1 MSVLTPRV
9 RSEITLPAPVSPAVK
24 KSTPRTVIAP
34 VLAGKM
40 MARKMVAVPIS
51 SGKVG
56 AGPGGESKVAS
67 VNTRLAS
74 FVPEDFFGHQP
85 TGTKELP
92 DPTLLA
98 ENLARSV
105 LEILAGARELDQIA
119 RWVTD
124 DVYNH
129 LLKRVHISQR
139 ARTLK
144 NLPAHRPS
152 FTVGRT
158 LISQPADGV
167 VEAVVIIHGK
177 ARTRSVAIRL
187 EGMDNRWRASAVHV
201 L

>member
-1 MSVLTPRV
+1 MSVPIPRV
-9 RSEITLPAPVSPAVK
+9 RHEKTLSAPTIVSTANSISGGAK
-24 KSTPRTVIAP
+24 KMRA
-34 VLAGKM
+34 
-40 MARKMVAVPIS
+40 
-51 SGKVG
+51 
-56 AGPGGESKVAS
+56 

-74 FVPEDFFGHQP
+74 FVSEDYFGHQP
-85 TGTKELP
+85 TNTDALP

-124 DVYNH
+124 EVYQH

-152 FTVGRT
+152 FIVGRT
-158 LISQPADGV
+158 LVSHPAEGV

-177 ARTRSVAIRL
+177 ARSRSVAIRL

>member
-1 MSVLTPRV
+1 MSDPAR
-9 RSEITLPAPVSPAVK
+9 ETLRGNA
-24 KSTPRTVIAP
+24 STA
-34 VLAGKM
+34 
-40 MARKMVAVPIS
+40 ARKPATLMTKIP
-51 SGKVG
+51 
-56 AGPGGESKVAS
+56 P

-74 FVPEDFFGHQP
+74 FVEEDYFGHQP
-85 TGTKELP
+85 TSTEELP
-92 DPTLLA
+92 DPAVLA

-105 LEILAGARELDQIA
+105 LEILAGARELDQVA

-124 DVYNH
+124 DVYSH

-152 FTVGRT
+152 FIVGHT
-158 LISQPADGV
+158 LVSQPADGV

-177 ARTRSVAIRL
+177 ARSRSIAIRL
-187 EGMDNRWRASAVHV
+187 EGLDNRWRASAVHV

>member
-1 MSVLTPRV
+1 MSVPTPRERHEKV
-9 RSEITLPAPVSPAVK
+9 PAVPRGATDTSGPSGTASAPGTAK
-24 KSTPRTVIAP
+24 KA
-34 VLAGKM
+34 
-40 MARKMVAVPIS
+40 
-51 SGKVG
+51 
-56 AGPGGESKVAS
+56 AS

-74 FVPEDFFGHQP
+74 FVTEEFFGHQP
-85 TGTKELP
+85 TATDALP

-124 DVYNH
+124 EVYQH

-152 FTVGRT
+152 FRVGRT
-158 LISQPADGV
+158 LVSHPAEGI

>member
-1 MSVLTPRV
+1 MSVPIPRV
-9 RSEITLPAPVSPAVK
+9 RQEKTLTAPN
-24 KSTPRTVIAP
+24 KSSKANTGNTSNTGNTGGGSGAAP
-34 VLAGKM
+34 KM
-40 MARKMVAVPIS
+40 RA
-51 SGKVG
+51 
-56 AGPGGESKVAS
+56 

-74 FVPEDFFGHQP
+74 FVSEDYFGHQP
-85 TGTKELP
+85 TTTDALP

-124 DVYNH
+124 EVYQH

-158 LISQPADGV
+158 LVSHPAEGV

-177 ARTRSVAIRL
+177 ARSRSVAIRL

>member
-1 MSVLTPRV
+1 MSILIPRV
-9 RSEITLPAPVSPAVK
+9 RTATSVSATEKKATVVK
-24 KSTPRTVIAP
+24 KPANQSPSTTMLSLTVAPATPP
-34 VLAGKM
+34 VLSMTKI
-40 MARKMVAVPIS
+40 P
-51 SGKVG
+51 
-56 AGPGGESKVAS
+56 P

-74 FVPEDFFGHQP
+74 FVSEDYFGKQP
-85 TGTKELP
+85 TSSAQLP
-92 DPTLLA
+92 DPTTLV

-129 LLKRVHISQR
+129 LVKRVHISQR

-144 NLPAHRPS
+144 NVPALRPS

-167 VEAVVIIHGK
+167 VEAVVVLHGK
-177 ARTRSVAIRL
+177 ARSRSVAIRL

>member
-9 RSEITLPAPVSPAVK
+9 RIEKTLPAPVA
-24 KSTPRTVIAP
+24 TR
-34 VLAGKM
+34 
-40 MARKMVAVPIS
+40 
-51 SGKVG
+51 
-56 AGPGGESKVAS
+56 KVAS

-85 TGTKELP
+85 TGTNQLP

>member
-1 MSVLTPRV
+1 MSVPLSRIRRETPPGATPGTAA
-9 RSEITLPAPVSPAVK
+9 STATGSSPSN
-24 KSTPRTVIAP
+24 STASTSRTATSNSNVASSN
-34 VLAGKM
+34 ASSG
-40 MARKMVAVPIS
+40 ARKVPT
-51 SGKVG
+51 
-56 AGPGGESKVAS
+56 

-74 FVPEDFFGHQP
+74 FVSEDYFGHQP
-85 TGTKELP
+85 ATTHDLP
-92 DPTLLA
+92 DPRVLA

-124 DVYNH
+124 EVFQH

-144 NLPAHRPS
+144 NVPAHRPS
-152 FTVGRT
+152 FRVGRT
-158 LISQPADGV
+158 LVSHPAEGI

-187 EGMDNRWRASAVHV
+187 EGMDSRWRASAVHV

>member
-1 MSVLTPRV
+1 MSVLTPRQHNATSAV
-9 RSEITLPAPVSPAVK
+9 EAVATASHATAPAIA
-24 KSTPRTVIAP
+24 TPFPT
-34 VLAGKM
+34 
-40 MARKMVAVPIS
+40 
-51 SGKVG
+51 
-56 AGPGGESKVAS
+56 

-74 FVPEDFFGHQP
+74 FVPEDYFGQQP
-85 TGTKELP
+85 TSTAQLP
-92 DPTLLA
+92 DPTPLV
-98 ENLARSV
+98 ENLARRV

-124 DVYNH
+124 DVYSH

-152 FTVGRT
+152 FSVGRT
-158 LISQPADGV
+158 LVSHPAEGV
-167 VEAVVIIHGK
+167 VEAVVIIHGR

-187 EGMDNRWRASAVHV
+187 EGLDNRWRASAVHV

>member
-1 MSVLTPRV
+1 MSVISPRV
-9 RSEITLPAPVSPAVK
+9 RHAKKIAATSTPLRGALTAPV
-24 KSTPRTVIAP
+24 
-34 VLAGKM
+34 
-40 MARKMVAVPIS
+40 
-51 SGKVG
+51 
-56 AGPGGESKVAS
+56 KVAA

-85 TGTKELP
+85 TATHALP
-92 DPTLLA
+92 DPGLLA

-124 DVYNH
+124 EVYTH

>member
-1 MSVLTPRV
+1 MSVLIPHV
-9 RSEITLPAPVSPAVK
+9 RSEKTLPAAGTTTTKRLTTRTAV
-24 KSTPRTVIAP
+24 PP
-34 VLAGKM
+34 VLGGRVPAG
-40 MARKMVAVPIS
+40 
-51 SGKVG
+51 
-56 AGPGGESKVAS
+56 KVAS

-85 TGTKELP
+85 TGTSELP
-92 DPTLLA
+92 DPALLA
-98 ENLARSV
+98 ENLARTV
-105 LEILAGARELDQIA
+105 LEILAGARDLEQSA

-124 DVYNH
+124 EVYNH

-158 LISQPADGV
+158 LISEPADGV

>member
-1 MSVLTPRV
+1 MSVPTPQER
-9 RSEITLPAPVSPAVK
+9 RESSLPAPAQKIGQTVGHVTKVPA
-24 KSTPRTVIAP
+24 
-34 VLAGKM
+34 
-40 MARKMVAVPIS
+40 
-51 SGKVG
+51 
-56 AGPGGESKVAS
+56 

-74 FVPEDFFGHQP
+74 FVTEEFFGQQP
-85 TGTKELP
+85 TATNALP
-92 DPTLLA
+92 DPALLA

-124 DVYNH
+124 EVYQH

-144 NLPAHRPS
+144 GLPSHRPS
-152 FTVGRT
+152 FRVGRT
-158 LISQPADGV
+158 LVSHPAEGI

-177 ARTRSVAIRL
+177 ARSRSVAIRL
-187 EGMDNRWRASAVHV
+187 EGMDSRWRASAVHV

>member
-1 MSVLTPRV
+1 MSVPIPRV
-9 RSEITLPAPVSPAVK
+9 RQEKTLTAPSEASKASAASTGNTANTVSGSGA
-24 KSTPRTVIAP
+24 TP
-34 VLAGKM
+34 KM
-40 MARKMVAVPIS
+40 RA
-51 SGKVG
+51 
-56 AGPGGESKVAS
+56 

-74 FVPEDFFGHQP
+74 FVSEDYFGHQP
-85 TGTKELP
+85 TTTDALP

-124 DVYNH
+124 EVYQH
-129 LLKRVHISQR
+129 LLKRVHFSQR

-158 LISQPADGV
+158 LVSHPAEGV

-177 ARTRSVAIRL
+177 ARSRSVAIRL